1 MNSSWQAAVDSFIV
15 REKLPPGYLQTVE
28 HWFVPLAED
37 LLRKA
42 AVSHRTLI
50 VGISGSQ
57 GSGKSTLAAL
67 LVVLLR
73 ELMGLRSINLSLDD
87 FYHTHQHRQQLA
99 RTVHPLLATRG
110 VPGTHDVELA
120 VQTLK
125 ALGRGGEVAIP
136 RFNKAIDDRAPMA
149 DWPRVLAPLDVVF
162 LEGWCLCIPC
172 EDDSALQSA
181 VNPLE
186 AHEDSDARWRRF
198 VNEQIR
204 GPYAEFYGMVDFLV
218 MLKAPDFGKVYEWR
232 QNQEDKLA
240 AAVATGQHSKVMNR
254 EQLQRFIQH
263 YERLTRHGLKVL
275 PAKADVVFELT
286 DQQTIAGKLKG

>member
-172 EDDSALQSA
+172 EDDSALQSDHA
-181 VNPLE
+181 ASVIDSE
-186 AHEDSDARWRRF
+186 ANRIRCDRVRREGERVRLGKDAQRGRHRPRVAGQRW
-198 VNEQIR
+198 V
-204 GPYAEFYGMVDFLV
+204 
-218 MLKAPDFGKVYEWR
+218 
-232 QNQEDKLA
+232 
-240 AAVATGQHSKVMNR
+240 GQ
-254 EQLQRFIQH
+254 L
-263 YERLTRHGLKVL
+263 
-275 PAKADVVFELT
+275 
-286 DQQTIAGKLKG
+286 

>member
-1 MNSSWQAAVDSFIV
+1 LALKSRHPDANIRHAAANIRHPDAK
-15 REKLPPGYLQTVE
+15 R
-28 HWFVPLAED
+28 
-37 LLRKA
+37 
-42 AVSHRTLI
+42 
-50 VGISGSQ
+50 GISPHATTAPS
-57 GSGKSTLAAL
+57 LAAL

-149 DWPRVLAPLDVVF
+149 DWPRVLAPLDIVF

-172 EDDSALQSA
+172 EDDSALQKA

-186 AHEDSDARWRRF
+186 AHEDSDARWRRCGASG
-198 VNEQIR
+198 NR
-204 GPYAEFYGMVDFLV
+204 GARRSELDAGDQRHTRRRLSHGQSRC
-218 MLKAPDFGKVYEWR
+218 AGEAGGIC
-232 QNQEDKLA
+232 LA
-240 AAVATGQHSKVMNR
+240 H
-254 EQLQRFIQH
+254 
-263 YERLTRHGLKVL
+263 L
-275 PAKADVVFELT
+275 PALPRVPRSCD
-286 DQQTIAGKLKG
+286 DRHSR